1 MASDV
6 AVSIVHY
13 RTPEP
18 LLACLQ
24 ALELARAECSLDVT
38 VTDNASGDDGTASR
52 VTARFPLVRWV
63 QNDRNL
69 GYGRAHNQAL
79 RHTHARHLLVLN
91 ADATLQAGALGRL
104 VAELDAQPAV
114 AVVGPRLRYPD
125 GRPQPSRRRFPRA
138 ATFFVESTQL
148 QRFLPSNPVLER
160 YYVADCP
167 DDEPQ
172 DVDWLVGACLLVR
185 ARAAI
190 EIGLFDE
197 RYFLYSEEIDWCRRF
212 RAAGWG
218 IRYLPTA
225 AVVHVEGAST
235 RQAPAERAA
244 HFWRSRLR
252 YVETWHGRRLARAL
266 RAYLLLEAAA
276 RTVEESVELVRGS
289 RVEQRQAHLAEIRAL
304 VGGLRG

>member
-1 MASDV
+1 VASDV
-6 AVSIVHY
+6 AVSIVYY

-24 ALELARAECSLDVT
+24 ALQAARAECALDVT

-52 VTARFPLVRWV
+52 VAAQFPAVRWV
-63 QNDRNL
+63 ENERNL

-79 RHTHARHLLVLN
+79 RGADAPYLLVLN
-91 ADATLQAGALGRL
+91 ADATLQPDTLGRL
-104 VAELDAQPAV
+104 VAELDAEPSL

-125 GRPQPSRRRFPRA
+125 GRPQPSRRRFPQA

-148 QRFLPSNPVLER
+148 QRFVPSNPLLNH
-160 YYVADCP
+160 YYVADRP
-167 DDEPQ
+167 DDQPQ

-185 ARAAI
+185 ARAAT
-190 EIGLFDE
+190 EVGLFDE

-218 IRYLPTA
+218 IRYLPSVE
-225 AVVHVEGAST
+225 VVHVEGAST
-235 RQAPAERAA
+235 RQAPAQRAA
-244 HFWRSRLR
+244 HFWRQRLR
-252 YVETWHGRRLARAL
+252 YVESWHGPRLAAAL
-266 RAYLLLEAAA
+266 RACLLLETAA
-276 RTVEESVELVRGS
+276 RTAEESVGLLRGS
-289 RVEQRQAHLAEIRAL
+289 RVDERLAHLREIQAL

>member
-1 MASDV
+1 VASAV

-18 LLACLQ
+18 LLACLE
-24 ALELARAECSLDVT
+24 ALETARAECSLDVT
-38 VTDNASGDDGTASR
+38 VTDNASADDGTAGR
-52 VTARFPLVRWV
+52 VAAQFPAVRWV

-79 RHTHARHLLVLN
+79 RGAAARHLLVLN
-91 ADATLQAGALGRL
+91 ADAALQPGALGRL
-104 VAELDAQPAV
+104 VAELDAQLPL

-125 GRPQPSRRRFPRA
+125 GRPQPSRRRFPQA
-138 ATFFVESTQL
+138 ATFFAESTQL
-148 QRFLPSNPVLER
+148 QRFVPANPVLDR
-160 YYVADCP
+160 YYFADRP
-167 DDEPQ
+167 DGQPQ

-185 ARAAI
+185 ARAAMDV
-190 EIGLFDE
+190 GLFDE

-225 AVVHVEGAST
+225 EVVHVEGAST
-235 RQAPAERAA
+235 RQAPAQRTA
-244 HFWRSRLR
+244 HFWRHRLR
-252 YVETWHGRRLARAL
+252 YVESWHGARVAAAL
-266 RAYLLLEAAA
+266 RGYLLLEAAA
-276 RTVEESVELVRGS
+276 RTVEESIGLVRGS
-289 RVEQRQAHLAEIRAL
+289 RVEERQAHLREIRAL